1 MASEDRKRRIR
12 EHLARSADGIK
23 FTSSSTPAPA
33 PTPAPITPPP
43 EPIPKMESRKRD
55 VMDHLSL
62 SSSEFGDFSLSEEAR
77 KKRILDHVRKSQT

>member
-12 EHLARSADGIK
+12 EHLARSADGMK
-23 FTSSSTPAPA
+23 FTSTTPAPA

>member
-12 EHLARSADGIK
+12 EHLARSTDGIK
-23 FTSSSTPAPA
+23 FTSTTPA
-33 PTPAPITPPP
+33 PTPPPAPIIPPP
-43 EPIPKMESRKRD
+43 EPIPKTESRKRN

-77 KKRILDHVRKSQT
+77 KKQILDHVRKSQT

>member
-12 EHLARSADGIK
+12 EHLARSADGMK
-23 FTSSSTPAPA
+23 FTSTTPAPA

-77 KKRILDHVRKSQT
+77 KKQILDHVRKSQT